1 MKKKIIN
8 GIMMVAL
15 VAATSTSFV
24 SCKDTNEDVRVEQ
37 AIEIAALQGRL
48 TTLENQYG
56 DLDGRIKAVRDRLDD
71 VEALALDNAAD
82 IALLEVQVEEIE
94 EDIDNLQLWL
104 VETFAKLVTSVELSG
119 TYNNMTGSINIPGY
133 EPKMLIF
140 NYGVASKDGSFPES
154 LDEADRLE
162 WVANEEIG
170 AGEYNPGNAGCI
182 YANVNRYIDD
192 LPLLAK
198 WQWDY
203 IDSDLIPL
211 VPQFDFALVNT
222 AGEKAE
228 GVVIG
233 NMNIEGYPTTDVLQ
247 WGWTRATNNIFKFG
261 VVYEGDEA
269 SNFTPAKVDLSI
281 LKNDLKA
288 IWADRNRWSGTSKE
302 SLGRLVAD
310 LYYNYATRDTNM
322 KKYALKISWKDNT
335 TYAYDK
341 DGQTIVESDEEAGLE
356 HMVTS
361 EAELVFAAIKPLAFT
376 SGDALASVV
385 DSHVKGANNLIEKM
399 EPYIDKIMKK
409 VMNKIN
415 INNLYL
421 DETVFNNIT
430 QDAAGHYIIRIAAG
444 QYLGM
449 QYAPYPTT
457 AVGAPVYADNDID
470 IDINDIVTPMETAFG
485 KVNDMVDTIKNLLGK
500 VNGTNIGNWM
510 EKFTNRFNTLFA
522 NNADQM
528 LQPVLLSI
536 NNGVVNRVSGIES
549 APSVFAGEVT
559 LKPTTYTAELFAP
572 AYAKYVGCKDIDAD
586 NFNKII
592 FSGAQ
597 ELKFTPEA
605 GKIYEIVYEAVDYFG
620 NTFKHTYYI
629 QGK

>member
-56 DLDGRIKAVRDRLDD
+56 DLDGRVSAMKNRLDD

-104 VETFAKLVTSVELSG
+104 VETFAKLVTSVEISG
-119 TYNNMTGSINIPGY
+119 TYNNMTGSINVPGF

-154 LDEADRLE
+154 LDAADRLE

-203 IDSDLIPL
+203 IEGDAKAPF
-211 VPQFDFALVNT
+211 FDFALVNT

-247 WGWTRATNNIFKFG
+247 WGWTRADNNIFKFG

-269 SNFTPAKVDLSI
+269 SNFTPAKVDLSL

-310 LYYNYATRDTNM
+310 LYYNYATRDTNL

-341 DGQTIVESDEEAGLE
+341 DGETIVESDEEAGLE

-376 SGDALASVV
+376 SGDALASVA

-399 EPYIDKIMKK
+399 EPYIDKIL
-409 VMNKIN
+409 NKIKKQIN
-415 INNLYL
+415 IKSF
-421 DETVFNNIT
+421 DESIFYDGTIAISDGTGNVP
-430 QDAAGHYIIRIAAG
+430 AGHYILTIPGADLDVATAQPAG
-444 QYLGM
+444 TCVDLEVDIDDIVE
-449 QYAPYPTT
+449 PIK
-457 AVGAPVYADNDID
+457 GAYENANDMMNDI
-470 IDINDIVTPMETAFG
+470 
-485 KVNDMVDTIKNLLGK
+485 KNILGK

-528 LQPVLLSI
+528 LQPTLLAI
-536 NNGVVNRVSGIES
+536 NNGVVNRVSGIKS
-549 APSVFAGEVT
+549 APYVADGEVT

-605 GKIYEIVYEAVDYFG
+605 GKLYEIVYEAVDYFG
-620 NTFKHTYYI
+620 NTVKNTYYI

>member
-56 DLDGRIKAVRDRLDD
+56 DLDGRVKAVRDRLND

-82 IALLEVQVEEIE
+82 IAVLEVKVEEIE

-104 VETFAKLVTSVELSG
+104 VETFAKLVTSVEISG
-119 TYNNMTGSINIPGY
+119 TYNNMTGSINVPGF

-203 IDSDLIPL
+203 IEGDVIPL

-310 LYYNYATRDTNM
+310 LYYNYATRDTNL

-341 DGQTIVESDEEAGLE
+341 DGETIVESDEEAGLE

-399 EPYIDKIMKK
+399 EPYIDKIL
-409 VMNKIN
+409 NKIKGQIKIKN
-415 INNLYL
+415 F
-421 DETVFNNIT
+421 DESIFYDGTIAISDGTGNVP
-430 QDAAGHYIIRIAAG
+430 AGHYILTIPGSDLDNATA
-444 QYLGM
+444 Q
-449 QYAPYPTT
+449 APGTCADLEVDIDDIVEPIK
-457 AVGAPVYADNDID
+457 GAYQNANDMMNDI
-470 IDINDIVTPMETAFG
+470 
-485 KVNDMVDTIKNLLGK
+485 KNILGK

-528 LQPVLLSI
+528 LQPTLLAI
-536 NNGVVNRVSGIES
+536 NNGVVNRVSGIKS
-549 APSVFAGEVT
+549 APYVADGEVT

-572 AYAKYVGCKDIDAD
+572 AYAKYVGCKDIEED

-605 GKIYEIVYEAVDYFG
+605 GKLYEIVYEAVDYFG